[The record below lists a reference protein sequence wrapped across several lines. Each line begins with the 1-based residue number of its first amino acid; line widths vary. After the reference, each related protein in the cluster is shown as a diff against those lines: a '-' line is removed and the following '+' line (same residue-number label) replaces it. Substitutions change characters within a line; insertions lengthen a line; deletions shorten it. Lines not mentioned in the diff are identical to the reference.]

1 MLKNG
6 KLCIEKTLHF
16 AWMLGVT
23 DAEAKFFNGVEGLRA
38 HNMNMQSWVSP
49 EKT

>member
-1 MLKNG
+1 MG
-6 KLCIEKTLHF
+6 SYDDEKTV
-16 AWMLGVT
+16 LGVT